1 MHDYITVDENMVV
14 VGVSTLA
21 GMVEA
26 ENMFLVDSADMS
38 MIGKKYNRETG
49 EFE

>member
-1 MHDYITVDENMVV
+1 MYDYITVDENMVV
-14 VGVSTLA
+14 IGVSTLA

-26 ENMFLVDSADMS
+26 DDMFLVDSADMS
-38 MIGKKYNRETG
+38 MLGKKYNRETG

>member
-1 MHDYITVDENMVV
+1 MYNYVTVDENMVV

-38 MIGKKYNRETG
+38 MIGKTYNRETG

>member
-1 MHDYITVDENMVV
+1 MHDYIIVDENMVV

-26 ENMFLVDSADMS
+26 DNMFLVDSADMS
-38 MIGKKYNRETG
+38 MLGKTYNRETG